1 MVNKYTTGVPII
13 KPIDSIDVDFAHQ
26 VLVKKQEQFDTGY
39 ANLQKMYQA
48 VNGLGLVKDNEKAYL
63 EGKMKEA
70 TERINKMGNIDYS
83 DSKLVGALGIDI
95 ANIAKDPKIQNYVMN
110 KQNYDQYFERLSKLK
125 SDPKLYEKYYSPY
138 NEMEDMETVKNYL
151 EDKTGEAKFRLNTP
165 TIKVD
170 INEKIDKELE
180 KRMKIKTQRS
190 DGVYIYTREGL
201 TEEQLRAKVRADIA
215 GDENVRKQLAINAK
229 WKYNDD
235 KVFSENFLSPL
246 VQSYDKQIQAVE
258 GEIQSLSAAILSS
271 SGNEKELLTA
281 RKNNFVNQKTQ
292 LEVTRNGLISDK
304 TDLQEKKKTYE
315 MLQIEDRAVVSFPQ
329 SETRTPDKFQLLA
342 QAGNQKEKQ
351 MKLGYEINKQLYE
364 DKAKI
369 DIAKE
374 QEMEALGLNKS
385 KSGSSGKG
393 GSVEEGL
400 NPIGEA
406 MPTTAITQDNREVV
420 IKTQIENFKSQ
431 NAAEYIGLMSKM
443 LSKNLQEGN
452 PKVIEEALTKAFL
465 DQKAGGGETVQGK
478 FFEDYVKKTPSYQK
492 LESKMKLGL
501 IAQYNNLNS
510 AYKDV
515 LDGNQDVDFTSWK
528 FSPDTQEA
536 LTKIQLR
543 SYNMKVKEDMLNK
556 ARKAAEDKMIQ
567 EVYKGDRKKFEEA
580 KKVEFENTVNSANV
594 TSLSSQGIYNTGSR
608 NKVVSGRDVYSK
620 YIENE
625 LLQANILLEKPYLIS
640 EKAMKEENYANIKNI
655 VNNAIVNGGIYKTLN
670 RTDDPAGLYGKIE
683 GKASDEET
691 FKNAKDFN
699 VVQVWTDTGIA
710 QVDVITKEGDKEI
723 KTRGY
728 VKMKPEAVE
737 EMYKFG
743 LNKKYGDRD
752 FDEIVESTGVSP
764 VMLSITNPPLFYKV
778 VQDPYTKGY
787 NVKLSLNSKLNGTVH
802 IDTKSS
808 SPSSARAA
816 ILKVINDEMYNSRTL
831 AAMEANET
839 KRKALYD
846 AIVAKYSEKN

>member
-95 ANIAKDPKIQNYVMN
+95 ANIAKDSKIQNYVMN

-151 EDKTGEAKFRLNTP
+151 EDKTGDFKFRLNTP
-165 TIKVD
+165 TIKID

-201 TEEQLRAKVRADIA
+201 TEEQLRAKVQADIA
-215 GDENVRKQLAINAK
+215 SDPLMSKQLGINAK

-235 KVFSENFLSPL
+235 KAFTENFLSPL

-258 GEIQSLSAAILSS
+258 SEIQSLSAAILSS

-292 LEVTRNGLISDK
+292 LEATRNALISDK

-342 QAGNQKEKQ
+342 QTASQKENQ
-351 MKLGYEINKQLYE
+351 MRLGYELNKQLYE

-400 NPIGEA
+400 NPVGEA
-406 MPTTAITQDNREVV
+406 MPTTAITQDNREGV

-431 NAAEYIGLMSKM
+431 NAADYIGLMSQM
-443 LSKNLQEGN
+443 LSVNLNEGN
-452 PKVIEEALTKAFL
+452 PNVIKEALTKAFL
-465 DQKAGGGETVQGK
+465 DQKSKGGETVQNK

-567 EVYKGDRKKFEEA
+567 EVYKGDRKKYEA
-580 KKVEFENTVNSANV
+580 DRDAKEVFTNV
-594 TSLSSQGIYNTGSR
+594 PHTGMMGGVGSSQISSKADYN
-608 NKVVSGRDVYSK
+608 SK
-620 YIENE
+620 MTKYLENE
-625 LLQANILLEKPYLIS
+625 LLQQKISLEKPYLLS
-640 EKAMKEENYANIKNI
+640 EDNMKKENYASVKSI
-655 VNNAIVNGGIYKTLN
+655 VNDAISNGGIYETLN
-670 RTDDPAGLYGKIE
+670 RTDDPAGLYGKIA
-683 GKASDEET
+683 GKDSKNDK

-699 VVQVWTDTGIA
+699 VVKIWADTGIA
-710 QVDVITKEGDKEI
+710 EVEVITKEGDKET

-728 VKMKPEAVE
+728 VKMKQEGVN
-737 EMYKFG
+737 EMYKYG
-743 LNKKYGDRD
+743 LNRKQGDND

-778 VQDPYTKGY
+778 VKNAY
-787 NVKLSLNSKLNGTVH
+787 NNSYDVKLSLTSALNGTVH
-802 IDTKSS
+802 FSIGAS
-808 SPSSARAA
+808 SPSAAREG
-816 ILKVINDEMYNSRTL
+816 IMRVIRDEMSNSKTL
-831 AAMEANET
+831 MAMEANET
-839 KRKALYD
+839 KRKALFD
-846 AIVAKYSEKN
+846 TIVKKYSERINK